1 MNRNIQGLRALA
13 AYGVVGHHVVDS
25 LKNYIAVGRFTASPQ
40 IGATGV
46 QIFFVISGFIMVMT
60 TMRRPIT
67 PAAFL
72 QHRII
77 RVVPTY
83 WILTSVA
90 TVLLMAGL
98 HILGQGGV
106 APVQLLKSLA
116 FVPDFTAEASMR
128 LPVLFVGWTLNYEMM
143 FYVLFALCL
152 FVPVPTQRLWAI
164 SVALLTLWI
173 AGQSGIS
180 DYLAYWGNDI
190 ILAFLV
196 GILLCPLDR
205 ARALPPRL
213 AIAALPVALAGL
225 ALPDLLPALGVA
237 PHGLLVVTMA
247 AGLLVFAVL
256 SLERAGIR
264 LPVGWITRQGDASYA
279 LYLVHPFVLQI
290 INKLVLRLGL
300 NASLIGLVGTV
311 VAMMVACG
319 VCGRLFHLWVEMP
332 LYQRVRRPRE
342 VPILAVS

>member
-1 MNRNIQGLRALA
+1 M
-13 AYGVVGHHVVDS
+13 
-25 LKNYIAVGRFTASPQ
+25 
-40 IGATGV
+40 

-173 AGQSGIS
+173 AGQSG
-180 DYLAYWGNDI
+180 DQ
-190 ILAFLV
+190 
-196 GILLCPLDR
+196 
-205 ARALPPRL
+205 RL
-213 AIAALPVALAGL
+213 S
-225 ALPDLLPALGVA
+225 
-237 PHGLLVVTMA
+237 GLL
-247 AGLLVFAVL
+247 GQRHHPCLPGGHPAV
-256 SLERAGIR
+256 SVGPGKGHCRHGWPSRRCR
-264 LPVGWITRQGDASYA
+264 LPSPDWRCRICCRRWGSH
-279 LYLVHPFVLQI
+279 L
-290 INKLVLRLGL
+290 
-300 NASLIGLVGTV
+300 
-311 VAMMVACG
+311 MAC
-319 VCGRLFHLWVEMP
+319 WW
-332 LYQRVRRPRE
+332 
-342 VPILAVS
+342 